1 MIIGISGKLGSGK
14 DLVGS
19 MISFIGEVETPTYDK
34 FFNMCIYND
43 VKFNKWTNKK
53 FADALKDNVCNILG
67 CTREQ
72 LEDREFKEKPLGEE
86 WWYYD
91 IKAKPTQLLP
101 YGYYKGTD
109 KVIADAR
116 FLIKPTPRLI
126 LQRLGTEGG
135 RDVIHPNI
143 WVNAAMAGYDSEKH
157 LWYFTDVRFPN
168 ELQAVKDRGGITIRL
183 QRGGGNTGNHPSE
196 TGLDNSLDKFDY
208 VVDNDGTIEEL
219 YNKVYKIMQENN
231 LLYENH
237 TSSVSSS

>member
-1 MIIGISGKLGSGK
+1 MIFGISGKIGSGK

-19 MISFIGEVETPTYDK
+19 MISFIGEAKDPTYDK

-43 VKFNKWTNKK
+43 VKFNRWTNKK

-72 LEDREFKEKPLGEE
+72 LEDKEFKEKPLGKE

-91 IKAKPTQLLP
+91 IKSGGLLP
-101 YGYYKGTD
+101 YGFYKGTD

-135 RDVIHPNI
+135 REVIHPNLWI
-143 WVNAAMAGYDSEKH
+143 NAAMAGYDSEKH